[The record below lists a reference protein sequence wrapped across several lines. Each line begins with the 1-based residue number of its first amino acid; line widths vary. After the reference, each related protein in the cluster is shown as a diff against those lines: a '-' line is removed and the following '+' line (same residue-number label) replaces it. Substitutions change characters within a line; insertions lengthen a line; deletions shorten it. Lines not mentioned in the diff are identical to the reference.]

1 MSAPIPPVLR
11 AEAVV
16 AEGRLYGVTLS
27 IEAGTFTL
35 LTGDAGS
42 GAGTLLRILGL
53 LERPGAGEVWLDGR
67 ATSGLDE
74 IMWLDARN
82 RAFGYLFAEPFLL
95 ESFSV
100 AENVGLPLFKI
111 ADMNLEQARARATEV
126 LGFAGLGAMAEAPVA
141 DLTPAECH
149 RLALARALAIR
160 PRALIAEAAGLHL
173 PANELE
179 SFAALLRDVAH
190 TLGTPVIATSGAG
203 ARTLGAD
210 CEVRLERGVI
220 VSEPAAAQEEAPTHE

>member
-1 MSAPIPPVLR
+1 MSAPNPPVLR
-11 AEAVV
+11 AESVTAD
-16 AEGRLYGVTLS
+16 GRLHGVSLA
-27 IEAGTFTL
+27 IEPATFTL
-35 LTGDAGS
+35 LSGDSDS

-67 ATSGLDE
+67 ATGSLDE

-82 RAFGYLFAEPFLL
+82 RSFGYLFAEPFLL

-111 ADMNLEQARARATEV
+111 ADMNLEQARGRAGEV
-126 LGFAGLGAMAEAPVA
+126 LSFAGLSSMAEAAVN

-149 RLALARALAIR
+149 RVALARALAIR
-160 PRALIAEAAGLHL
+160 PRALIAEAAGLNL
-173 PANELE
+173 PTNEQE
-179 SFAALLRDVAH
+179 SFAALLREVAH
-190 TLGTPVIATSGAG
+190 TMGIAVIATSGAG
-203 ARTLGAD
+203 MRSLGAD

-220 VSEPAAAQEEAPTHE
+220 ASESAAAQEEAPAHE